1 MPARPFTGRACRA
14 ARSARPA
21 YLEAAAE
28 PHAVRQAHNLDS
40 GAAQTF
46 VLLQRESAVL
56 MERAAIA
63 KRISNEIDA
72 QLKEDA

>member
-1 MPARPFTGRACRA
+1 MLSGKRTI
-14 ARSARPA
+14 ST
-21 YLEAAAE
+21 
-28 PHAVRQAHNLDS
+28 AVLRKLS
-40 GAAQTF
+40 Y
-46 VLLQRESAVL
+46 LLQRESAVL